1 MMKPLLKLLKK
12 DVKFEWTDEGRK
24 AFKNI
29 KDSIGRSPVLISL
42 NYSKDFQVFS
52 FASEDTIAGVLLQKN
67 EEGQEQPIAFMSKAL
82 QNSELN
88 YTSMEK
94 QAYALVKSL
103 KHFRVYIGYSK
114 VVGYVPHSAVKDIL
128 GQQDCLGVRGKW
140 VSKIQEYDLEIKP
153 TKLIKGQ
160 GLAQML
166 TEGNEQALDLVCQN
180 SQSRPA
186 LSSEL
191 QKLEQHQWY
200 VDIIFFLSNLTC
212 PSHLI
217 GHKRRALR
225 LKAAKYCIIQ
235 DGLGWRNPD
244 GVILRCVDELE
255 SKRLLVD
262 FHSGF
267 CGGHF
272 AAKTTAH
279 KILRA
284 GYYWPT
290 IFSDVHKMVRGCQ
303 QCQLFTGKQK
313 LAALPLQPV
322 VVEAPFQQW
331 GLDFIG
337 QFKDNS
343 SNGYTWIIT
352 ATDYFTKWVEA
363 IPTKSATDKVVMD
376 FLEDKIITRFG
387 VPAKITTD
395 NAKAFSSTELSSFC
409 FKYGIMLSH
418 SSNYYP
424 QGNGLVE
431 SNNKNLMNILKK
443 TVGDN
448 KRSWDNKIKFALWA
462 DRITKKSSTGKS
474 PFELVYGL
482 DATLPVHLKLP
493 VYQFVQR
500 YGLDDNFQQSRIDQ
514 LVELDESRRK
524 ALDQSIKNQEKVKK
538 TFDKSSR
545 QRVFQEGDT
554 VLLWDKR
561 REKPGNHG
569 KFDSLWT
576 GPYIIQSIAGKNS
589 FFLSRLDGERLTL
602 PVNGQLLKLFFSEV
616 I

>member
-1 MMKPLLKLLKK
+1 
-12 DVKFEWTDEGRK
+12 V
-24 AFKNI
+24 
-29 KDSIGRSPVLISL
+29 
-42 NYSKDFQVFS
+42 
-52 FASEDTIAGVLLQKN
+52 
-67 EEGQEQPIAFMSKAL
+67 
-82 QNSELN
+82 
-88 YTSMEK
+88 
-94 QAYALVKSL
+94 
-103 KHFRVYIGYSK
+103 
-114 VVGYVPHSAVKDIL
+114 
-128 GQQDCLGVRGKW
+128 
-140 VSKIQEYDLEIKP
+140 
-153 TKLIKGQ
+153 
-160 GLAQML
+160 
-166 TEGNEQALDLVCQN
+166 
-180 SQSRPA
+180 
-186 LSSEL
+186 
-191 QKLEQHQWY
+191 
-200 VDIIFFLSNLTC
+200 
-212 PSHLI
+212 I

-272 AAKTTAH
+272 VAKTTAH
-279 KILRA
+279 KILKA
-284 GYYWPT
+284 GYYWPI

-331 GLDFIG
+331 GLDFRG

-352 ATDYFTKWVEA
+352 TIDYFTKWVEA
-363 IPTKSATDKVVMD
+363 IPTKSATNKVVMD
-376 FLEDKIITRFG
+376 FLEEKIITRFG

-395 NAKAFSSTELSSFC
+395 NAKAFSSTQLSSFC

-431 SNNKNLMNILKK
+431 SISKNLMNILKK
-443 TVGDN
+443 TMGDN
-448 KRSWDNKIKFALWA
+448 KRSWDNKIKFALWV

-482 DATLPVHLKLP
+482 DATLSVHLKLP
-493 VYQFVQR
+493 VYPFVQK
-500 YGLDDNFQQSRIDQ
+500 YGLDKDFQKYGLDKDFQQSRIDQ
-514 LVELDESRRK
+514 LVELDEIKRK

-545 QRVFQEGDT
+545 QRVFQEGET

-561 REKPGNHG
+561 REKPRNHG
-569 KFDSLWT
+569 KFDNLWT
-576 GPYIIQSIAGKNS
+576 GPYIIQGTTSNKS
-589 FFLSRLDGERLTL
+589 FFLSRLDGERLAL
-602 PVNGQLLKLFFSEV
+602 PINGQLLKFFFNEV